1 MLLPFAR
8 QLAADLVGAE
18 KLRLNLIFFL
28 SSFKGDEGLEHR
40 EKQLCLAD
48 DNDKPLWLMSSVW
61 NWSERTWLL
70 IRLKVQGI
78 RGD

>member
-1 MLLPFAR
+1 M
-8 QLAADLVGAE
+8 
-18 KLRLNLIFFL
+18 FF
-28 SSFKGDEGLEHR
+28 SNSFKQGEGLEHK
-40 EKQLCLAD
+40 EKQLPIGD

-78 RGD
+78 KGD